1 MAARR
6 ARPARG
12 RNAPRPVLDAAGARR
27 VAGDL
32 LSRKS
37 WSTRELRARLRRRG
51 APAEVAETVVADL
64 ERRGYLDDPSFAR
77 RWAESRASSRRVG
90 SLRLAGELRA
100 KGIPADAAAAALHDA
115 FAEVPE
121 EERALEAARRRL
133 AQLRKG
139 PADRAASRLR
149 DHLLRRGYPGSLVQ
163 RVLRRLLPGTD
174 IGPPTD

>member
-12 RNAPRPVLDAAGARR
+12 RDAPRPVLDAAGARR

-51 APAEVAETVVADL
+51 APAEVAEAVVADL
-64 ERRGYLDDPSFAR
+64 ERRGYLDDPAFAR
-77 RWAESRASSRRVG
+77 RWAESRAGVRRVG

-100 KGIPADAAAAALHDA
+100 KGIAPAAAESAVRAA
-115 FAEVPE
+115 FEEVPE
-121 EERALEAARRRL
+121 EERALEAGRRRL

-139 PADRAASRLR
+139 APERIGGRLR
-149 DHLLRRGYPGSLVQ
+149 DHLLRRGYPGGLVQ
-163 RVLRRLLPGTD
+163 RVLRRLLPGLEIDPSTE
-174 IGPPTD
+174 

>member
-6 ARPARG
+6 ARPARD

-51 APAEVAETVVADL
+51 APAEVAEAVVADL

-100 KGIPADAAAAALHDA
+100 KGIPADAAAAAVSGA
-115 FAEVPE
+115 FDEVPE
-121 EERALEAARRRL
+121 ADRALDAARRRL

-139 PADRAASRLR
+139 PADRTASRLR
-149 DHLLRRGYPGSLVQ
+149 DHLLRRGYPAGLVQ
-163 RVLRRLLPGTD
+163 KVVKRLVPGVE
-174 IGPPTD
+174 IEPPE